1 MKRILNY
8 FSTIALVF
16 VITFA
21 LAACAAN
28 KQKAHEENEIS
39 EHHHQDESK
48 ITHLNQGQVKALDLK
63 LGTITNREMANV
75 LHVTGQSEVYPEDR
89 AEISSYI
96 GANVKK
102 INVYEGDKVKKG
114 QVLAIL
120 EHPDFITLQSEYV
133 TVFNQYQYLEKEY
146 ERQRQLFENKV
157 GSQKNFQMVTANYST
172 ARSQYRALKLRLKML
187 GANTD
192 LIEKGDIARSMAV
205 VAPIDG
211 YVSAININLG
221 CFVDAGKQLF
231 VVNNLDHLHVDLTVY
246 EKDVA
251 KVKIGQKVRLQSE
264 MADEELVGS
273 VFAIGKEY
281 EPNSKS
287 IIVHVNLE
295 TKPKTL
301 IIGHFMKGVILL
313 DKATVPAVP
322 QSAIVNED
330 GRDYIFIV
338 KGIDENDGDAVYE
351 MKEVILGQEE
361 NGWQEVTLV
370 NKLPLDTQV
379 VYQGAYYLLSDM
391 VKSEVNHCD

>member
-8 FSTIALVF
+8 FSTIGLAL

-28 KQKAHEENEIS
+28 KQKAHEDNETS
-39 EHHHQDESK
+39 EHHHEDEAK
-48 ITHLNQGQVKALDLK
+48 IAHLNQAQVKALDLK
-63 LGTITNREMANV
+63 MGTITNREMANMI
-75 LHVTGQSEVYPEDR
+75 HVTGQSEVYPGDK

-120 EHPDFITLQSEYV
+120 EHPNFITLQAEYI
-133 TVFNQYQYLEKEY
+133 TAFNQYKYLEKEY
-146 ERQRQLFENKV
+146 ERQKKLFENKV

-192 LIEKGDIARSMAV
+192 LIEKGTIARTIAIVS
-205 VAPIDG
+205 PIDG

-221 CFVDAGKQLF
+221 CFVAAGNQLF
-231 VVNNLDHLHVDLTVY
+231 AVNNLDRLHVDLTVY
-246 EKDVA
+246 EKDIP
-251 KVKIGQKVRLQSE
+251 KVKIGQKVRFQSE
-264 MADEELVGS
+264 TTDEELVGS

-281 EPNSKS
+281 EANSKS

-295 TKPKTL
+295 TEPKTL
-301 IIGHFMKGVILL
+301 IIGHFMKGAILL
-313 DKATVPAVP
+313 DKTTVPAVP
-322 QSAIVNED
+322 KSAIVNED
-330 GRDYIFIV
+330 GHDYIFIV
-338 KGIDENDGDAVYE
+338 KGVDEKDGDAVYE

-361 NGWQEVTLV
+361 GGWQEITLV
-370 NKLPLDTQV
+370 NKLSPDTQV

-391 VKSEVNHCD
+391 VKSEAEHCH